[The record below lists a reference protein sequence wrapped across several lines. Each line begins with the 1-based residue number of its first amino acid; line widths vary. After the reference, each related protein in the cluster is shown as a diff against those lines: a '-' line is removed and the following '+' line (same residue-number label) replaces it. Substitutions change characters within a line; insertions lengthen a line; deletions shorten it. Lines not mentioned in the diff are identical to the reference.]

1 MPRVGP
7 GARHTVIGQRWRTG
21 RWITIGLIAIAT
33 FAAVSALLTAPRI
46 GGRMDPGAT
55 SGLGGHALVAL
66 LRAAGVEVVV
76 ADSVDEVERAA
87 TPDTMLLV
95 AETAN
100 IRGKDLLGRLAAA
113 PGDRLIL
120 EPVPDARDTLS
131 PGIRMAGD
139 GTARNEP
146 DCPLRE
152 ATRAGTARIDL
163 AATYE
168 QAGPTPVVRCYGG
181 AVVRYEADGRTVTVA
196 GTSDFMT
203 NGGLLKDGNA
213 ALAMNLAGT
222 RPRLIWYA
230 PQRMQG
236 DSAAGATITE
246 LIPDAVTWVVAQ
258 LVVVVTLLALWQGRR
273 LGPLVAE
280 RLPVVV
286 RASETVEGRARLY
299 RATRARGQAATA
311 LRTATLH
318 RLAPRLGVG
327 ADAPDAAVVAAVAQ
341 SYGGDH
347 QMIDRIL
354 FGPPPQTDADL
365 SGLAQALD
373 AIERQVSRP

>member
-1 MPRVGP
+1 M
-7 GARHTVIGQRWRTG
+7 TGQRWRTG
-21 RWITIGLIAIAT
+21 RWITLGLIAIAA
-33 FAAVSALLTAPRI
+33 FAAISAVLTAPRI

-55 SGLGGHALVAL
+55 SPLGGHALMAL

-87 TPDTMLLV
+87 TPDSMLLV

-100 IRGKDLLGRLAAA
+100 IRGNALLGRLAAT
-113 PGDRLIL
+113 PGDRLVL
-120 EPVPDARDTLS
+120 EPVPDARETLS
-131 PGIRMAGD
+131 PGVRMAAD

-146 DCPLRE
+146 DCALRE
-152 ATRAGTARIDL
+152 ATRAGTALIDL

-181 AVVRYEADGRTVTVA
+181 AVVRYAADGRTVTVA

-203 NGGLLKDGNA
+203 NSGLLKDGNA
-213 ALAMNLAGT
+213 ALAMNLAGM

-236 DSAAGATITE
+236 DSSAGATITE
-246 LIPDAVTWVVAQ
+246 LIPDAVAWVVAQ
-258 LVVVVTLLALWQGRR
+258 LAVGVTLLALWQGRR

-299 RATRARGQAATA
+299 RSTRARGQAATA

-318 RLAPRLGVG
+318 RLAPRLGV
-327 ADAPDAAVVAAVAQ
+327 ATDAPDAAVVTAVARR
-341 SYGGDH
+341 YDGDRRI
-347 QMIDRIL
+347 IDRVL

-365 SGLAQALD
+365 LGLAQALD
-373 AIERQVSRP
+373 DIERQVSGP